1 MFKHIIYYLKRP
13 YHFFKTGL
21 LQGLFGQLKY
31 RFPANQIKVITIT
44 GTDGKTTTSTLV
56 FNMLNQAGH
65 KAGLISTVEA
75 KIGQAKIETG
85 LHVTA
90 PRPLQLQKLLRQMV
104 DANCEYAVIEMTSH
118 GVYQYRDWGI
128 KPVIAGLTNVSHEHL
143 DYHLDYN
150 QYIQAKSILLRKAQ
164 VVFLNE
170 DDQSFYRMKQ
180 RLDLKQQKVNSY
192 SAQEKLD
199 SKIHQTIKV
208 KFPESYNQMN
218 ARLAV
223 KIAQHLQ
230 LKTTDITQ
238 AIKNFQGVAGRM
250 EEVEAGQP
258 FRVFVD
264 FAHTPNALDNALS
277 SLRKKLSQQKRKGR
291 LITLFGSA
299 GHRDQSKRPFM
310 GQAAVKH
317 ADLVIITADDPRTEN
332 VWTIIQQIKSG
343 AKGSL
348 HKIISIADRRRALE
362 FALTELAKPGDI
374 VGLMGKGPEKSL
386 AIGHQEIP
394 WSDKKIA
401 TEILQQNL
409 KSSR

>member
-1 MFKHIIYYLKRP
+1 MLKYIVYYLKRP

-21 LQGLFGQLKY
+21 LQGLLAQLKY
-31 RFPANQIKVITIT
+31 RFPANKIKVITIT

-56 FNMLNQAGH
+56 FDMLNQAGH

-75 KIGQAKIETG
+75 KIGQEKIDTG

-90 PRPLQLQKLLRQMV
+90 PRPLQLQKLLRKMV
-104 DANCEYAVIEMTSH
+104 DADCEYAVIEMTSH

-128 KPVIAGLTNVSHEHL
+128 KPLIAGLTNVSHEHL
-143 DYHLDYN
+143 DYHLNYN
-150 QYIQAKSILLRKAQ
+150 QYIQAKSLLLRKAQ

-170 DDQSFYRMKQ
+170 DDQSFYKMRQ
-180 RLDLKQQKVNSY
+180 RLDLRQQKINSY

-199 SKIHQTIKV
+199 SKIQQAIKL
-208 KFPESYNQMN
+208 KFPEPYNQMN
-218 ARLAV
+218 ARLAI

-230 LKTTDITQ
+230 LKKTDIVQ

-250 EEVEAGQP
+250 EEIKAGQP

-264 FAHTPNALDNALS
+264 FAHTPNALDKALG
-277 SLRKKLSQQKRKGR
+277 SLRKKFNQQKTTGR

-310 GQAAVKH
+310 GKAAVKH

-332 VWTIIQQIKSG
+332 IWTIIQQIKSG

-348 HKIISIADRRRALE
+348 HKIISIADRRQALE
-362 FALTELAKPGDI
+362 FALTKLAKPGDI

-401 TEILQQNL
+401 TEILQNKFK
-409 KSSR
+409 KS